1 MHRAALQDVADRV
14 GGIWHRQAGSP
25 EPGTDRTIRVGVL
38 SRLSF
43 TTLDP
48 VAPFPDKLRAIQQG
62 DGRPDEISAM
72 GRPALHVRVHAD
84 GTSRREE
91 PHSQQLHRINLDAL
105 DPRLRHDSDPSRYGM
120 SPDRSIRRRRYSDRA
135 PSHLPDHTRQ
145 GRLRDHW

>member
-14 GGIWHRQAGSP
+14 GGTWHRQAGSP

-62 DGRPDEISAM
+62 DGRPDEISTMAIPALQ
-72 GRPALHVRVHAD
+72 GRPALHMRVHAD
-84 GTSRREE
+84 GTDIDLLTAHFKSKLLTSPTADSNPATRGNA
-91 PHSQQLHRINLDAL
+91 PASPPTQ
-105 DPRLRHDSDPSRYGM
+105 RLLTFWT
-120 SPDRSIRRRRYSDRA
+120 A
-135 PSHLPDHTRQ
+135 PLTMNKR
-145 GRLRDHW
+145 

>member
-14 GGIWHRQAGSP
+14 GGTWHRQAGSP

-62 DGRPDEISAM
+62 DGRPSVSRIRGQLRPRPWMLDKPAGGLRSFLSRKPVADLWTVL
-72 GRPALHVRVHAD
+72 GR
-84 GTSRREE
+84 
-91 PHSQQLHRINLDAL
+91 
-105 DPRLRHDSDPSRYGM
+105 
-120 SPDRSIRRRRYSDRA
+120 
-135 PSHLPDHTRQ
+135 
-145 GRLRDHW
+145 